1 MFENILGHENELNIL
16 KSSILNN
23 TISHAYL
30 FSGPSGIG
38 KLTIANEFA
47 KLILKVDNLGGCPD
61 YKYICKKE
69 DKKNILVEQIRENIV
84 DDIYIAP
91 ATGNMKVYVID
102 GAEYLNDASQNALLK
117 TLEEP
122 PKYAVIILIGSGS
135 ANMLPTVI
143 SRVYKINFNKL
154 DSSIVDKYISEN
166 LNVKLDDKIIQFA
179 DGSIGFTVEI
189 INENLTEELNKINEL
204 YVNISKK
211 DVIKCLKE
219 TETIDFNKKF
229 ILDYLQYVLFAND
242 KYLCTEIIEKAKERL
257 KYNGNYDIVID
268 NMILKCIENI

>member
-1 MFENILGHENELNIL
+1 MFENILGHGNEKNIL
-16 KSSILNN
+16 KDSISQGKV
-23 TISHAYL
+23 SHSYL
-30 FSGPSGIG
+30 FTGPSGIG
-38 KLTIANEFA
+38 KLLVAKEFA
-47 KLILKVDNLGGCPD
+47 KAILNVSNLNSCPD

-69 DKKNILVEQIRENIV
+69 DKKNILVEQIRDNIV
-84 DDIYIAP
+84 NDIYVSP
-91 ATGNMKVYVID
+91 ATGDMKVYIID

-122 PKYAVIILIGSGS
+122 PKHAVIILIASS
-135 ANMLPTVI
+135 SSNLLPTVI

-154 DSSIVDKYISEN
+154 STEIVDKYISEN
-166 LNVKLDDKIIQFA
+166 FDTNLDKNIIEFA
-179 DGSIGFTVEI
+179 DGSIGFMLEI
-189 INENLTEELNKINEL
+189 INEKLTDELNKINEL
-204 YVNISKK
+204 YKSIVTK

-219 TETIDFNKKF
+219 SEGIDFTKKHT
-229 ILDYLQYVLFAND
+229 LDYLQHVLFSSN